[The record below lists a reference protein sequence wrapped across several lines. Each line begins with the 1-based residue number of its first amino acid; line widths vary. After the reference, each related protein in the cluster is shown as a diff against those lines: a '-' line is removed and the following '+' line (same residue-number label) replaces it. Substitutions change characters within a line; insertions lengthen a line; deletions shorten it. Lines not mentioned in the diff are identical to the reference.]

1 MIIRHLVMPG
11 RVEQDTKPILK
22 WIKDELDQYG
32 SVMVNIMSQYHPDY
46 LVLSDSRYNSIN
58 KRVSDQEIQEAYKY
72 AKELDL
78 SFELIS

>member
-1 MIIRHLVMPG
+1 MIIRHLVMTG
-11 RVEQDTKPILK
+11 SIEQDTKPILK

-46 LVLSDSRYNSIN
+46 LVLYDSRYKSIN
-58 KRVSDQEIQEAYKY
+58 KRVSNPDIQEAYKF
-72 AKELDL
+72 AKELNL